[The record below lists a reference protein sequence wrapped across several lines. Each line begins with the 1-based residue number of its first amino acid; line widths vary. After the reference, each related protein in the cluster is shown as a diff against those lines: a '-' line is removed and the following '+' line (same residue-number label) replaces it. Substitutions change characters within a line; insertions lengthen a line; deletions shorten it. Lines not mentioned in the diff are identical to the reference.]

1 MMNSIWFVFS
11 PRNTPCFSEKCH
23 TAGGFK
29 LFQNHATNS
38 GRFLLSQRNTHPLLL
53 WKMSYRRW
61 SEAQNSAMKSVRF
74 DLFQNFQDLVDF
86 QSRWPLRDYPRFFG
100 DRNIT
105 LSLLLSNLSV
115 VTFLARVITFLCSL
129 LDDHFVTFLAVSCYI
144 SMQLFYYISM
154 QVLLHFYAGI
164 TFLCKVVTFLCRLL
178 HF

>member
-1 MMNSIWFVFS
+1 
-11 PRNTPCFSEKCH
+11 
-23 TAGGFK
+23 
-29 LFQNHATNS
+29 
-38 GRFLLSQRNTHPLLL
+38 
-53 WKMSYRRW
+53 
-61 SEAQNSAMKSVRF
+61 MKSVRF
-74 DLFQNFQDLVDF
+74 DFFQTFQDLVDF
-86 QSRWPLRDYPRFFG
+86 QSRRPLRDYPRFFG

-129 LDDHFVTFLAVSCYI
+129 LDDHFVTFLAVRYYI